1 MKTVFLTIAFF
12 SLVFI
17 FKIDAQDIL
26 TENTTPPFEVARTF
40 EKIFPKEIPKWSKD
54 YEGQDHDQLIYRAKF
69 KTATAEGLAVFD
81 NVGNLKVYEFLIP
94 IKDIPAN
101 AIRYLNDNYL
111 YFTITE
117 AAKTIESSTVTT
129 YEVGIVRDHVFYD
142 VVFDH
147 DGNFLEI
154 VEKD

>member
-1 MKTVFLTIAFF
+1 MKTVFLAIAFF
-12 SLVFI
+12 SLFYI
-17 FKIDAQDIL
+17 SKIDAQKVL
-26 TENTTPPFEVARTF
+26 TGNTTPPVEVVRTF

-54 YEGQDHDQLIYRAKF
+54 FEGQDHDQLIYKAKF
-69 KTATAEGLAVFD
+69 ETATSKGLAVFD
-81 NVGNLKVYEFLIP
+81 NLGNLKVYEFLIP
-94 IKDIPAN
+94 AKDIPAN

-111 YFTITE
+111 NFTITE
-117 AAKTIESSTVTT
+117 ASKAIEASNVTT
-129 YEVGIVRDHVFYD
+129 YEVGIVRDQVFYD